1 MKIIRKMKK
10 LIAGILI
17 RFAEFGIILILF
29 LPSKIWL
36 ILIGIALIIVGINFL
51 FKC

>member
-1 MKIIRKMKK
+1 MFRKMRK

-17 RFAEFGIILILF
+17 GSGISILLILF
-29 LPSKIWL
+29 LPADAWL
-36 ILIGIALIIVGINFL
+36 IIIGIGLIICGINFL

>member
-1 MKIIRKMKK
+1 MKIFRKMKK

-17 RFAEFGIILILF
+17 GFGIGILLILF
-29 LPSKIWL
+29 LPSQIWL
-36 ILIGIALIIVGINFL
+36 ILIGIGLIIAGINFL